1 MSVDFGQLL
10 LECGMLS
17 PIVKDSS
24 STQILPPPP
33 PPATS
38 GLRLTL
44 LLFTAD
50 SFLLS
55 HEHTFE
61 TALSVTVIGSFI
73 PFGD

>member
-1 MSVDFGQLL
+1 M
-10 LECGMLS
+10 S
-17 PIVKDSS
+17 PIVNDSS
-24 STQILPPPP
+24 STQIPPI
-33 PPATS
+33 PAPS

-61 TALSVTVIGSFI
+61 TALSVTVIGSI
-73 PFGD
+73 TPFGD

>member
-1 MSVDFGQLL
+1 M
-10 LECGMLS
+10 S
-17 PIVKDSS
+17 PIVNDSS
-24 STQILPPPP
+24 SIQIPPIPPP
-33 PPATS
+33 PPAPS

-61 TALSVTVIGSFI
+61 TALSVTVIGSI
-73 PFGD
+73 TPFGD

>member
-1 MSVDFGQLL
+1 M
-10 LECGMLS
+10 S
-17 PIVKDSS
+17 PIVNDSS
-24 STQILPPPP
+24 STQIPPIP
-33 PPATS
+33 PPAPS

-61 TALSVTVIGSFI
+61 TALSVTVIGSI
-73 PFGD
+73 TPFGD